1 MVIED
6 SLGIADEL
14 ERQMQHVVA
23 TYQCEWKT
31 TIENPD
37 KVSQF
42 AHFVNS
48 DAGDDNVLFVS
59 EREQIRPATGEEKQ
73 VATSDNVIAIA

>member
-1 MVIED
+1 MRHVIE
-6 SLGIADEL
+6 
-14 ERQMQHVVA
+14 

-31 TIENPD
+31 TVDSSE
-37 KVSQF
+37 KVKQF

-48 DAGDDNVLFVS
+48 DAGDDNVLFVG

-73 VATSDNVIAIA
+73 VETSENVIAIA